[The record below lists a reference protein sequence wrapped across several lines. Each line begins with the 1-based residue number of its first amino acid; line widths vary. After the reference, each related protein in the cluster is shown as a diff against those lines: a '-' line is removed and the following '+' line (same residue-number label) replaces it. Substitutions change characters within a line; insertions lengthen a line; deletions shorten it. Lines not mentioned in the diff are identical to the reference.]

1 MKLVK
6 NLLYFFFLDDEAGA
20 STIWHPNFTVI
31 AKQHGPTESPLGS

>member
-20 STIWHPNFTVI
+20 STIRHPNFTVI
-31 AKQHGPTESPLGS
+31 AE